1 MWMVES
7 KRREAWDHTSA
18 LLALLANAHRDP
30 KKGRAFRPE
39 DFHPCVAPRKQGLRL
54 TADKIGLLSDLWV
67 RKKRGA
73 RQRRAGV

>member
-1 MWMVES
+1 MWMVEA
-7 KRREAWDHTSA
+7 KRREAWNHTSA

-39 DFHPCVAPRKQGLRL
+39 DFHPCAAPVKRGIPL

-67 RKKRGA
+67 RKKR
-73 RQRRAGV
+73 RSQ